1 MTITFRCPTCHNRF
15 RIDDEMRGQKVRC
28 PGPQCR
34 SIVLI
39 PNTDVT
45 TRSASGK
52 SGKITQSLS
61 ESGSTSAAAPRPVA
75 SSSSAISRLS
85 KQQLIGGGAVL
96 FVLSVAALGAA
107 LMSIS
112 NSVKDPFADL
122 VSRTVP
128 QDTLPTDSENEA
140 TLAREHAE
148 EKRRDQ
154 EERER
159 QAKLTAEEAAKR
171 KTSDERMGADK
182 LAADQQAERL
192 RQEAMEAQENAARD
206 AAIGEDSPFSFIR
219 TNQAFHDSYGQ
230 WLFELPSPEENLL
243 SEPLPLR
250 TQGLEVELS
259 LCDAAE
265 ALFKDSL
272 TQLELLRS
280 PDADRT
286 WLVRATQAGTKVEL
300 GEYTLE
306 AIASADSNPE
316 TPDHQLS
323 FRWRR
328 DAAREIL
335 AAELLRWWPLQI
347 SVGDRSAVLLQRSTY
362 VSDVPLK
369 WDSLVNGQKIVF
381 PRSSEIQSIDQT
393 PNELLSFCIEI
404 KQIDAVPQ
412 TLCMNLGPVEVEQ
425 DDPEP
430 VDTAA
435 FSLTNFALR
444 LPVEF
449 QETAPDL
456 QESPLGFGTLQ
467 LQATRTPEH
476 GLTVQPKLELA
487 LRLPGKRH
495 LETFPGEETHQAFI
509 VVAREPEQ
517 IRNLGSSTSLR
528 NIAKEMIQTTRDNHE
543 FWHRQPLRTIAKK
556 SSFEPAFMDHAR
568 GSMKT
573 TQQVVRTAERDANAA
588 RTAVVGQQ
596 RKMAV
601 IAAQMEAGGGV
612 GLARTLDAA
621 EDALVQLQA
630 KMRQAE
636 TRLEAVKRLEPDIDE
651 YCLELKQLIDEFT
664 EQNASLL
671 QDFDEISLKVEELLD
686 ASKTGAFQLRGEMS
700 AGIPIPHAEN
710 GPTMCIRFIEAST
723 YSVE

>member
-1 MTITFRCPTCHNRF
+1 
-15 RIDDEMRGQKVRC
+15 MRGQKVRC

-52 SGKITQSLS
+52 PGKFTQSLS
-61 ESGSTSAAAPRPVA
+61 ESSSSSAAVQRPVA
-75 SSSSAISRLS
+75 SSTSAISRLS

-112 NSVKDPFADL
+112 NNVKDPFADL
-122 VSRTVP
+122 LSQTVP

-140 TLAREHAE
+140 TLAREQAE

-159 QAKLTAEEAAKR
+159 QAKLTAEEASKR
-171 KTSDERMGADK
+171 KTSDERMGGDK

-230 WLFELPSPEENLL
+230 WLFELPSPEENLI

-265 ALFKDSL
+265 ALFEDSL

-280 PDADRT
+280 SDAERT

-306 AIASADSNPE
+306 AIASAEPNPE
-316 TPDHQLS
+316 MPDHQLS

-347 SVGDRSAVLLQRSTY
+347 SVGDRSAVLLQRCAY
-362 VSDVPLK
+362 VPEVPLK
-369 WDSLVNGQKIVF
+369 WDSFVNAQKITF
-381 PRSSEIQSIDQT
+381 PRSPEMQSIDQT
-393 PNELLSFCIEI
+393 PNALLSFCIKI
-404 KQIDAVPQ
+404 LQVDVLPQ
-412 TLCMNLGPVEVEQ
+412 TLCLDLGNEVVDENEL
-425 DDPEP
+425 EP
-430 VDTAA
+430 IEMAATASA
-435 FSLTNFALR
+435 NFPLM
-444 LPVEF
+444 LPLKF
-449 QETAPDL
+449 QQQIPAV
-456 QESPLGFGTLQ
+456 QEAPLGFGTLQ
-467 LQATRTPEH
+467 IAVIRNPKD
-476 GLTVQPKLELA
+476 GLVVLPKLELA
-487 LRLPGKRH
+487 LRLPGNRH
-495 LETFPGEETHQAFI
+495 LETFPNKQTLDSFQEI
-509 VVAREPEQ
+509 ARAPEL
-517 IRNLGSSTSLR
+517 IRNLPSTNGIREL
-528 NIAKEMIQTTRDNHE
+528 AKQVTQQTRDNNE
-543 FWHRQPLRTIAKK
+543 FWHRQPLRAIAKDA
-556 SSFEPAFMDHAR
+556 SFEPVFIGRAQN
-568 GSMKT
+568 SMKT
-573 TQQVVRTAERDANAA
+573 VRQIVRTAERDVKAA
-588 RTAVVGQQ
+588 RMAIAEQQ
-596 RKMAV
+596 RQMAILAGRMNQSGGAGFATMME
-601 IAAQMEAGGGV
+601 IAEN
-612 GLARTLDAA
+612 GLAQYQQ
-621 EDALVQLQA
+621 QLS
-630 KMRQAE
+630 QAE
-636 TRLEAVKRLEPDIDE
+636 ARLVAARQLGPAIERYCEDLSELIGEFAV
-651 YCLELKQLIDEFT
+651 QH
-664 EQNASLL
+664 ASLMQDYDAIRL
-671 QDFDEISLKVEELLD
+671 QVEELLN
-686 ASKTGAFQLRGEMS
+686 ASKAGDFKVRGEMS
-700 AGIPIPHAEN
+700 ALIQIPQTEN
-710 GPTMCIRFIEAST
+710 GPTIRLYFIETTSNGP
-723 YSVE
+723 

>member
-1 MTITFRCPTCHNRF
+1 
-15 RIDDEMRGQKVRC
+15 MRGQKVRC

-45 TRSASGK
+45 ARSASGK
-52 SGKITQSLS
+52 PGKITQSLS
-61 ESGSTSAAAPRPVA
+61 ESSSTSAAAPRPVA

-85 KQQLIGGGAVL
+85 KQQLIWGGAVL

-107 LMSIS
+107 LTIRT
-112 NSVKDPFADL
+112 NNVKDPFADL
-122 VSRTVP
+122 VSQTVP

-140 TLAREHAE
+140 TLAREQAE

-192 RQEAMEAQENAARD
+192 RQEAMEAEENAARD

-219 TNQAFHDSYGQ
+219 TDQAFHDSYGQ

-265 ALFKDSL
+265 ALFEDSL

-362 VSDVPLK
+362 LSDVPLK
-369 WDSLVNGQKIVF
+369 WDSFVNSQKIVF
-381 PRSSEIQSIDQT
+381 PRSPQIQAIEKT
-393 PNELLSFCIEI
+393 PNSMLSFCIEI
-404 KQIDAVPQ
+404 KQIDVVPQ
-412 TLCMNLGPVEVEQ
+412 TLCMDLGNEVVDENEL
-425 DDPEP
+425 EP
-430 VDTAA
+430 IEMAATASA
-435 FSLTNFALR
+435 NFPLMR
-444 LPVEF
+444 PLKF
-449 QETAPDL
+449 QQQIPTV
-456 QESPLGFGTLQ
+456 QEAPLGFGTLQ
-467 LQATRTPEH
+467 MEVIRNPKD
-476 GLTVQPKLELA
+476 GLMVLPKLELA
-487 LRLPGKRH
+487 LRLPGNRH
-495 LETFPGEETHQAFI
+495 LETFPNKQTLDSFQEI
-509 VVAREPEQ
+509 ARAPDL
-517 IRNLGSSTSLR
+517 IRNLPSTNGIR
-528 NIAKEMIQTTRDNHE
+528 EIAKQVTQQTRDNQE
-543 FWHRQPLRTIAKK
+543 FWHRQPLRAIAKDA
-556 SSFEPAFMDHAR
+556 SFEPVFIGRAQN
-568 GSMKT
+568 SIKT
-573 TQQVVRTAERDANAA
+573 VRQIVRTAERDVKAA
-588 RTAVVGQQ
+588 RMAVAEQQ
-596 RKMAV
+596 RKMAILAERMNQSGGAGFATMME
-601 IAAQMEAGGGV
+601 IAEN
-612 GLARTLDAA
+612 GLA
-621 EDALVQLQA
+621 QLQQQSS
-630 KMRQAE
+630 QAE
-636 TRLEAVKRLEPDIDE
+636 ARLEAARRLGPAIER
-651 YCLELKQLIDEFT
+651 YCEDLSELIGEFAV
-664 EQNASLL
+664 QHASLMQDYDAIRL
-671 QDFDEISLKVEELLD
+671 QVEELLN
-686 ASKTGAFQLRGEMS
+686 ASKAGDFKVRGEMS
-700 AGIPIPHAEN
+700 ALVQIPQTEN
-710 GPTMCIRFIEAST
+710 GPTIRLYFIETTSDGP
-723 YSVE
+723 